1 MITLFL
7 ISLVSLSFYLS
18 FQFNCIAN
26 VGYHS
31 LSLKSDSNV
40 NSSMRFECKLRKT
53 RVDLSRQ
60 LALNEWLGKQLK
72 KQMITKQEESIVIF
86 RPHEAGGLGNAIH
99 GYFSAMLLVILYKTA
114 FKGIIC

>member
-1 MITLFL
+1 MIALFL

-18 FQFNCIAN
+18 FQSNCIAN
-26 VGYHS
+26 VDYHS

-72 KQMITKQEESIVIF
+72 KQIITKQEESIVIF

>member
-1 MITLFL
+1 MIPLFL
-7 ISLVSLSFYLS
+7 ISLVSLSFYLYC
-18 FQFNCIAN
+18 QFYCIAN

-60 LALNEWLGKQLK
+60 LALNEWLGKLK
-72 KQMITKQEESIVIF
+72 KQMITKQEESIIIF
-86 RPHEAGGLGNAIH
+86 RPHEAGGLGNAIR